1 MPDFWPSCGYRLL
14 TVGADG
20 RLTLTDDFLRATL
33 LRPELAP
40 IPESCAAEVALHEKL
55 IATPRAAVAASELEP
70 IADADARE
78 NYGIWLR
85 FRERIAAAPSL
96 EAAYITL
103 FREGVDV
110 PPLLVH
116 QLTEILLRHILG
128 AGADPIE
135 ARAAEMLFRTQK

>member
-1 MPDFWPSCGYRLL
+1 M
-14 TVGADG
+14 
-20 RLTLTDDFLRATL
+20 RA
-33 LRPELAP
+33 
-40 IPESCAAEVALHEKL
+40 
-55 IATPRAAVAASELEP
+55 

-96 EAAYITL
+96 EAAYVAL

-128 AGADPIE
+128 AGGRSDRG
-135 ARAAEMLFRTQK
+135 ARRRDAVPDAEDRRDRRTAR